1 MHMRITVKPPCYTSG
16 EMQPAISPQQLAAN
30 RANSQLS
37 TGPTTEAGKAAS
49 SRNSRSH
56 GLTAKTF
63 VVLAWESQEEYN
75 QLLADLHAEHQP
87 STPTEQLLIE
97 SLAQHRWLSDRAT
110 TLQEL
115 CFSDTRPG
123 ECADRLLAVYLRYQ
137 AHHERAFHKCLNQL
151 LTLRRE
157 RQREHDGF
165 VRQTVRAANDLRT
178 NDRHTLQMEWLQL
191 RLEKAKIAVEPSVA
205 GHQPPAPPPS
215 ALNSQPVQAPVRLA
229 NV

>member
-1 MHMRITVKPPCYTSG
+1 
-16 EMQPAISPQQLAAN
+16 MQPAISPQQLAAN

-37 TGPTTEAGKAAS
+37 TGPTTEGGKAAS

-63 VVLAWESQEEYN
+63 VVLAWESQEQYD
-75 QLLADLHAEHQP
+75 QLLAALHAEHQP
-87 STPTEQLLIE
+87 STPTEHLLVE
-97 SLAQHRWLSDRAT
+97 SLAQHCWLSDRAT
-110 TLQEL
+110 VLQDL

-123 ECADRLLAVYLRYQ
+123 ECADHLLAVYLRYQ
-137 AHHERAFHKCLNQL
+137 SHHDRAFHKCLNQL
-151 LTLRRE
+151 LAIRRE

-165 VRQTVRAANDLRT
+165 VRQTMRTANDLRT

-191 RLEKAKIAVEPSVA
+191 RLDKAKIALEPSAAV
-205 GHQPPAPPPS
+205 HQPPVPPS
-215 ALNSQPVQAPVRLA
+215 SALKGQPVQKPVCLA